1 MNFSSVDV
9 IWTLLGAALVYF
21 MQAGFAMCEA
31 GLTRAKNTGNIL
43 MKNMMDFCIGTPAFW
58 LVGFGL
64 MFGGS
69 GAFIGKLDPLIRG
82 SYSVWISADL
92 VFHHFSDSFLCN
104 ICHDRFRFHGRADK
118 FQSLLFI

>member
-31 GLTRAKNTGNIL
+31 GLTRAKNPSYSYEEYDGFLYRNSRIL
-43 MKNMMDFCIGTPAFW
+43 AGRIRSDVRRKRCFYRKTRSADPR
-58 LVGFGL
+58 
-64 MFGGS
+64 
-69 GAFIGKLDPLIRG
+69 KL
-82 SYSVWISADL
+82 SVWISADL
-92 VFHHFSDSFLCN
+92 VFRHFPDGFLCN
-104 ICHDRFRFHGRADK
+104 ICHDRFRFHGRANQ